1 MVGTPIRWSLVIC
14 SAVLGLALVAAPAGA
29 QTGQIKGRVVDA
41 QNKPIEGAK
50 ITIVMTEGINRRF
63 ETKTR
68 KGGDFLQIGMPTGNY
83 TVTAEKDGMTQ
94 AFPVRVGLDMKEVNF
109 VLQPGGQAA
118 AGQMSKEDLAKQ
130 AARVE
135 GIKAKFAE
143 GAALSAEAAALN
155 TEAAALSAEGKT
167 VDAEA
172 KTAGAQGKYDMAILK
187 FQEVIVDVPKCA
199 ECYLNIGSVY
209 AQKKEYDKS
218 EEAYRKV
225 LEMNPESADAY
236 NGLATIFN
244 SQKKFTEAQA
254 ASAEATKRSTAASG
268 GTGNPEALYNQGV
281 IAWNANDFQKAQE
294 SFNAALAAKP
304 DHAES
309 HFMLGK
315 VYLNFGKLA
324 EAAKEFETYTK
335 VAPTGPNAKEA
346 ASNFEMLKQ
355 YIK

>member
-1 MVGTPIRWSLVIC
+1 MGTPIRWSLAVC
-14 SAVLGLALVAAPAGA
+14 AAVLGLALVAAPAVA
-29 QTGQIKGRVVDA
+29 QTGQLKGKVVDA
-41 QNKPIEGAK
+41 KNKPIEGAK
-50 ITIVMTEGINRRF
+50 ITIVMTEGVNRKF
-63 ETKTR
+63 ETKTK
-68 KGGDFLQIGMPTGNY
+68 KGGDFLQIGIPTGNY

-94 AFPVRVGLDMKEVNF
+94 SFPVRVGLDMKEVNF

-118 AGQMSKEDLAKQ
+118 SGQMSKEEAAKQ
-130 AARVE
+130 TARVE

-143 GAALSAEAAALN
+143 GAALSA
-155 TEAAALSAEGKT
+155 AE
-167 VDAEA
+167 
-172 KTAGAQGKYDMAILK
+172 KYDEAILK

-225 LEMNPESADAY
+225 LEMNPESVDAY

-244 SQKKFTEAQA
+244 TQKKFTEAQA
-254 ASAEATKRSTAASG
+254 ASAEATKRATAASG
-268 GTGNPEALYNQGV
+268 GVGNPEALYNQGV

-294 SFNAALAAKP
+294 SFTAALAAKP

-346 ASNFEMLKQ
+346 AANFEMLKQ

>member
-1 MVGTPIRWSLVIC
+1 MVGKPIRWSFAIC
-14 SAVLGLALVAAPAGA
+14 ALVLGLALVAAPASA
-29 QTGQIKGRVVDA
+29 QTGQVKGRVVDG
-41 QNKPIEGAK
+41 QNKPVDGAK
-50 ITIVMTEGINRRF
+50 VTIVNSEMSNRKF
-63 ETKTR
+63 ETKT
-68 KGGDFLQIGMPTGNY
+68 KKDGTFIQIGLPIGNY
-83 TVTAEKDGMTQ
+83 KLTAEKDGMTQ
-94 AFPVRVGLDMKEVNF
+94 SFDVHIGIEMKEQNF
-109 VLQPGGQAA
+109 TLLPAAQAA
-118 AGQMSKEDLAKQ
+118 QNQMTKEEAAKQ

-143 GAALSAEAAALN
+143 GATLS
-155 TEAAALSAEGKT
+155 
-167 VDAEA
+167 
-172 KTAGAQGKYDMAILK
+172 TAGKYDEAIAK

-199 ECYLNIGSVY
+199 ECYLNIGAVY

-225 LEMNPESADAY
+225 LEFNPESVDAY

-244 SQKKFTEAQA
+244 SQKKFDEAQKM
-254 ASAEATKRSTAASG
+254 SAEATKRASSAAG
-268 GTGNPEALYNQGV
+268 GANPEALYNQGV

-294 SFNAALAAKP
+294 SFMAALAAKP

-315 VYLNFGKLA
+315 VYLNLGKLP

-335 VAPTGPNAKEA
+335 VAPNGPNAKEA
-346 ASNFEMLKQ
+346 ASNFEMLKS

>member
-1 MVGTPIRWSLVIC
+1 MVGTPIRWSLAIC
-14 SAVLGLALVAAPAGA
+14 AAVLGLALVAAPAVA
-29 QTGQIKGRVVDA
+29 QTGQLKGKVVDA

-50 ITIVMTEGINRRF
+50 ITIVMIEGINRKF
-63 ETKTR
+63 ETKTK
-68 KGGDFLQIGMPTGNY
+68 KGGDFLQIGVPTGNY

-94 AFPVRVGLDMKEVNF
+94 SFPVRVGLEMKEVNF

-118 AGQMSKEDLAKQ
+118 GGQMTKEQAAKE

-135 GIKAKFAE
+135 GIKTKFAE
-143 GAALSAEAAALN
+143 GATLSN
-155 TEAAALSAEGKT
+155 EGKF
-167 VDAEA
+167 DE
-172 KTAGAQGKYDMAILK
+172 AILK
-187 FQEVIVDVPKCA
+187 FQEVLVDVPKCA

-218 EEAYRKV
+218 EEFYRKV
-225 LEMNPESADAY
+225 LELNPESVDAY

-244 SQKKFTEAQA
+244 AQKRFPEAQA
-254 ASAEATKRSTAASG
+254 ASAEATKRASGASG
-268 GTGNPEALYNQGV
+268 GAANPEALYNQGV

-294 SFNAALAAKP
+294 SFTATLAASP
-304 DHAES
+304 NHAEA

-315 VYLNFGKLA
+315 VYLNLGKLP

-335 VAPTGPNAKEA
+335 VAPNGPNAKEA
-346 ASNFEMLKQ
+346 ASTLEMLKQ

>member
-1 MVGTPIRWSLVIC
+1 MVGTSIRWSLVIC
-14 SAVLGLALVAAPAGA
+14 AAVLGLALLAAPAGA
-29 QTGQIKGRVVDA
+29 QTGQLKGKVNDA

-50 ITIVMTEGINRRF
+50 ITILMTEGVNRKF
-63 ETKTR
+63 ETKTK
-68 KGGDFLQIGMPTGNY
+68 KGGDFLQIGIPIGSY

-94 AFPVRVGLDMKEVNF
+94 SFPVRVGLDMKEVNF

-118 AGQMSKEDLAKQ
+118 GGQMSKEEAAKQ

-135 GIKAKFAE
+135 GIKANFAE
-143 GAALSAEAAALN
+143 GAALSN
-155 TEAAALSAEGKT
+155 
-167 VDAEA
+167 D
-172 KTAGAQGKYDMAILK
+172 GKYDEAILK
-187 FQEVIVDVPKCA
+187 FQEVIVAVPKCV

-209 AQKKEYDKS
+209 SQKKEYDKS
-218 EEAYRKV
+218 EEAYRKA
-225 LEMNPESADAY
+225 LELNPESVDAY

-244 SQKKFTEAQA
+244 SQKKFKEAQEM
-254 ASAEATKRSTAASG
+254 SAEATKRATAAG
-268 GTGNPEALYNQGV
+268 GGGGNPEALYNQGV

-294 SFNAALAAKP
+294 SFTAALAAKP

>member
-1 MVGTPIRWSLVIC
+1 MVGTPIRWSLALGA
-14 SAVLGLALVAAPAGA
+14 AVLGLALAAAPSSA
-29 QTGQIKGRVVDA
+29 QQVGQIKGKVVDA

-50 ITIVMTEGINRRF
+50 ITIAMVEGASRKLEI
-63 ETKTR
+63 KSK
-68 KGGDFLQIGMPTGNY
+68 KGGDFLQIGLMPGNY
-83 TVTAEKDGMTQ
+83 KITAEKDGMSQEFSFHVSIGET
-94 AFPVRVGLDMKEVNF
+94 KEVNF
-109 VLQPGGQAA
+109 MLQPGGQAA
-118 AGQMSKEDLAKQ
+118 GGQMSKEEAAKQ

-143 GAALSAEAAALN
+143 GATLSNE
-155 TEAAALSAEGKT
+155 
-167 VDAEA
+167 
-172 KTAGAQGKYDMAILK
+172 GKYDEAIAK
-187 FQEVIVDVPKCA
+187 FQEVLVDVPKCA

-218 EEAYRKV
+218 EESYRKV
-225 LEMNPESADAY
+225 LELNPDSVDAY

-244 SQKKFTEAQA
+244 SQKKFTEAQEM
-254 ASAEATKRSTAASG
+254 SAQATKRASASTGGAA
-268 GTGNPEALYNQGV
+268 NPEALYNQGV

-294 SFNAALAAKP
+294 SFTAALAAKP

-315 VYLNFGKLA
+315 VYLNLGKLPD
-324 EAAKEFETYTK
+324 AAKEFETYTK
-335 VAPTGPNAKEA
+335 IAPNGPNAKEA